1 MRLAEIFKRPLEKIK
16 KIKKRKG
23 LGQYARMVQRA
34 KPQEEARAATTEE
47 LIIGCMMNR

>member
-1 MRLAEIFKRPLEKIK
+1 VRLDETFKRPLEKIK
-16 KIKKRKG
+16 KIRRRKG
-23 LGQYARMVQRA
+23 LEQYAMMVQRA